1 MHSRLTLSRLALLL
15 VRQRRLVLL
24 LFGLLTLVAAWISLR
39 LQFDFS
45 PQALF
50 AGQDDLVDFNEQTK
64 QTFGHTDNIML
75 VVQTAVGPAMTD
87 AQGMLSSADARG
99 MLSPTGLNWHVKVC
113 QQLKE
118 VPGIDRIDAL
128 ATLRMPRPRLL
139 SHSSMK
145 MIPVIRRFPI
155 DTEEASLIRRKVDD
169 QPLLNGALVSEDRR
183 TLAIVLHLDPARKDY
198 KQLKDTAE
206 RIERVIHMIPPPE
219 GYDMFLGGLP
229 AMRVEI
235 VNNLQKD
242 QLIIIPIC
250 ALAFALIELVLFR
263 CWAGILI
270 PAVAILVGLTWTLAA
285 MVLLGQPLTILS
297 NILPVLLMIVGVS
310 TCVHF
315 LSCYTEQSELHPHDR
330 EQAVYETVRHIALAC
345 FLTSLTTAL
354 GFLSLMLTDSQLL
367 GALGWQAA
375 MGIGLFYIA
384 TMGCCAA
391 LAPHFKTPSSSR
403 WHSDSLPCST
413 GQQSASPLARGAW
426 LFGRQATKYPRLTL
440 LSGLLA
446 IAGALMASR
455 NTEINSLLAETFDK
469 DNPQIARMQLI
480 ERQLGGFMPMEV
492 VFTAQ
497 PGKNRPTSETFQRA
511 DTWHRLVAID
521 RFTHTRSEVLFS
533 RSLVDL
539 YHQVD
544 QLLPGGPQLDQLSQ
558 SHRFNQPD
566 MPYQSAKYGAPHLL
580 NQPTQEIAED
590 QTARLEKRLR
600 DIHRALQR
608 QTKLTGYSSYL
619 SADGRQTRH
628 LLRMRDQGTHQDRQ
642 FADILEQQLAL
653 IFPPGCGVQYQIT
666 GEAYVAAVALNR
678 FIRDLFLSLACVS
691 LFIFLVIGVLLQSPR
706 LGLISILPNITPLA
720 ITMGYIGLRGYS
732 LSMSNVIVFA
742 ISLGVAVD
750 DTIHFL
756 ARFREE
762 LATSQIRGETDVLPA
777 IRRTCLGTGRAILM
791 TTLLIVC
798 GLAVL
803 LLSAFV
809 PTRRFAELSAVT
821 MVSALLGDL
830 LLLPASLKLFWPQRS
845 IAQELSSAGISD
857 SRISPRNNSP

>member
-1 MHSRLTLSRLALLL
+1 MHSQQLLPRLAVLL
-15 VRQRRLVLL
+15 VRQRRVVLL

-39 LQFDFS
+39 LQFDFT

-50 AGQDDLVDFNEQTK
+50 AGQHDLVDFNEQTK
-64 QTFGHTDNIML
+64 QIFGHTDNIML
-75 VVQTAVGPAMTD
+75 VVQTATGPAIAGAKD
-87 AQGMLSSADARG
+87 
-99 MLSPTGLNWHVKVC
+99 MLSPTALNWHVKVC
-113 QQLKE
+113 HQLLKL
-118 VPGIDRIDAL
+118 PGIDRIDAL

-139 SHSSMK
+139 NRSSMK
-145 MIPVIRRFPI
+145 MIRIIRHYPI
-155 DTEEASLIRRKVDD
+155 EPEEADLVRRKVDD

-183 TLAIVLHLDPARKDY
+183 TLAIVLHLDPAKKDY
-198 KQLKDTAE
+198 QHLKETAE
-206 RIERVIHMIPPPE
+206 RIERVMHEIPPPE

-242 QLIIIPIC
+242 QLKIIPIC
-250 ALAFALIELVLFR
+250 VIAFALIELILFR

-285 MVLLGQPLTILS
+285 MVLLDQSLTILS

-315 LSCYTEQSELHPHDR
+315 LSCYAEQSELYPHDR
-330 EQAVYETVRHIALAC
+330 VQAVYETVRHITLAC

-354 GFLSLMLTDSQLL
+354 GFLSLMFTDSQLL
-367 GALGWQAA
+367 GDLGWQAA

-384 TMGCCAA
+384 TMGCCAS
-391 LAPHFKTPSSSR
+391 LAPFFRAPSSIR
-403 WHSDSLPCST
+403 WHTDSNAYST
-413 GQQSASPLARGAW
+413 DHPSASPLARGAW
-426 LFGRQATKYPRLTL
+426 LVGQQATKYPRLTL
-440 LSGLLA
+440 LSGLLV
-446 IAGALMASR
+446 ITGALTVSR
-455 NTEINSLLAETFDK
+455 HTQINSLLAETFDE

-480 ERQLGGFMPMEV
+480 ESQLGGFMPMEV

-497 PGKNRPTSETFQRA
+497 PEKYKKITDTFQHA

-521 RFTHTRSEVLFS
+521 RFAHTRSEVLFS

-544 QLLPGGPQLDQLSQ
+544 LLLPGGPQLDQLSQ
-558 SHRFNQPD
+558 IPKFHQPD
-566 MPYQSAKYGAPHLL
+566 MPYQSDQVNESHLSRF
-580 NQPTQEIAED
+580 QGPEISED

-600 DIHRALQR
+600 DIHRALSR
-608 QTKLTGYSSYL
+608 QTKLTGYRSYL

-628 LLRMRDQGTHQDRQ
+628 RLRMRDQGTHQDRQ
-642 FADILEQQLAL
+642 FADILEKQLAL
-653 IFPPGCGVQYQIT
+653 LFPPGCGVQYQIT
-666 GEAYVAAVALNR
+666 GEAYVAAIALNR

-691 LFIFLVIGVLLQSPR
+691 LFIFLVIGLLLRSPR
-706 LGLISILPNITPLA
+706 LGFISILPNITPLV

-762 LATSQIRGETDVLPA
+762 LGSSQIRGETEVLPA

-821 MVSALLGDL
+821 MISALLGDL
-830 LLLPASLKLFWPQRS
+830 LLLPASLMLFWPQRS
-845 IAQELSSAGISD
+845 VSQEPSSIGQSD
-857 SRISPRNNSP
+857 SRTLSRNNSP